1 MRKSFTNVQVI
12 FLASIIS
19 LDFASGMLIKNV
31 LLPTNVLTVIRLDMI
46 VPVALMM
53 LSRLIIDRFG
63 TLIVYE
69 AMWGALSVAAM
80 PGAFGLPG
88 LLKLAPSLMQG
99 IAYDSFFSSLRR
111 IGALRVYIAAVTGGF
126 ISSMV
131 QAALKIMLGIPCSTA
146 AGVLFGTQ
154 AFTSV
159 LVNILGSLIAL
170 IVWARVRNL
179 HLIKRIQAGA

>member
-1 MRKSFTNVQVI
+1 MRKSFTNVQII

-31 LLPTNVLTVIRLDMI
+31 LLPTNVLAVIRLDMI

-63 TLIVYE
+63 TLIIYE

-88 LLKLAPSLMQG
+88 LLKLAPSLVQG
-99 IAYDSFFSSLRR
+99 IAYDSFFSALRR
-111 IGALRVYIAAVTGGF
+111 LGAPRVYIAAVAGGF
-126 ISSMV
+126 LSSVV
-131 QAALKIMLGIPCSTA
+131 QAALKILLGMPWGKA
-146 AGVLFGTQ
+146 AALLFGTQ
-154 AFTSV
+154 VLTSV
-159 LVNILGSLIAL
+159 LVNILGSLIAI
-170 IVWARVRNL
+170 IVWSRVRNL